1 MTKGN
6 RLRELLSRQG
16 ILALPGLYDCVSA
29 LIAEKA
35 GFEAAFTSGFSISAS
50 MLGKPDFGYLT
61 GTEMLWSVS
70 RIIKSVEIPVIA
82 DIDTG
87 YGSPLNVIHTV
98 EEIVR
103 AGAGGIIIEDQ
114 EWPKKCGHFEGKR
127 VIPMKEHVEK
137 IKAAVHARGESGL
150 VIVGRTDSR
159 ASHGLDDAIKRG
171 HEYLKAGADIIFVEA
186 PQSEE
191 ELKEVASAFAG
202 VPLLANMVEGGK
214 TPFLGTEELEQ
225 MGYKIVVYG
234 LSGMFSAAKAMQS
247 CLSYLRENGTT
258 KGYGNMLEF
267 KEFEAVIGTENYR
280 ELEARFKTGS

>member
-6 RLRELLSRQG
+6 KLRELLSLPG

-29 LIAEKA
+29 LIAEKT

-50 MLGKPDFGYLT
+50 TLGKPDFGYLSA
-61 GTEMLWSVS
+61 TEMLWSVS
-70 RIIKSVEIPVIA
+70 RIVKSVDIPVIA

-103 AGAGGIIIEDQ
+103 IGAGGIILEDQ

-127 VIPMKEHVEK
+127 VISIEEYVEK
-137 IKAAVHARGESGL
+137 IKAAVHARGDSGL

-159 ASHGLDDAIKRG
+159 ASHGLDDAIRRG
-171 HEYLKAGADIIFVEA
+171 HEYHKAGADIVFVEA
-186 PQSEE
+186 PQSVE
-191 ELKEVASAFAG
+191 ELKEIASSFPG

-214 TPFLGTEELEQ
+214 TPFLRTQELEQ
-225 MGYKIVVYG
+225 LGYKIVVYG
-234 LSGMFSAAKAMQS
+234 LSGLFSAAKAIEL
-247 CLSYLRENGTT
+247 CLKHVKENGTSQGFET
-258 KGYGNMLEF
+258 MLGF
-267 KEFEAVIGTENYR
+267 KDFEKIIGTESYR
-280 ELEARFKTGS
+280 ELESRFKACL